1 MTTSILDPYS
11 YTLTSAL
18 DPPDLMLWMSGE
30 MDFSTENGLEAFG
43 ETDLADV
50 HSIMLDLSALG
61 FIDAAGVRALRA
73 WHDDHT
79 EHARV
84 VSMVSAQSPV
94 RRMFK
99 LLDSEDYLAAAA

>member
-1 MTTSILDPYS
+1 MTATMLDPFS

-18 DPPDLMLWMSGE
+18 DPPDLTLWMSGE

-43 ETDLADV
+43 DADLDDV
-50 HSIMLDLSALG
+50 RSIMLDLSALE

-73 WHDDHT
+73 WHDNHT
-79 EHARV
+79 GHARA

-94 RRMFK
+94 RRMFQ
-99 LLDSEDYLAAAA
+99 LLDSEAYLAAAA